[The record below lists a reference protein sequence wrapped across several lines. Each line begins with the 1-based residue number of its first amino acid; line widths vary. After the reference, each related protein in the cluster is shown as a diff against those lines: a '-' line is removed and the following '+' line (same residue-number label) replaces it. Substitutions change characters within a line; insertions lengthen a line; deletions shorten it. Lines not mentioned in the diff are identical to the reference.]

1 LFRLTIVSPN
11 EIAEGDGRDMCCI
24 VASLVQVLLD
34 PHWRSLRGFQ
44 TLIQKEWVVLG
55 HPFCTRLAHV
65 FTAESEQ
72 VNCGTTYLFC
82 SIEDLTCCQI
92 MS

>member
-1 LFRLTIVSPN
+1 MKLLSPVSPL
-11 EIAEGDGRDMCCI
+11 AEGDGRDMCCI

-34 PHWRSLRGFQ
+34 PYWRSLRGFQ

-65 FTAESEQ
+65 FSAESEQ
-72 VNCGTTYLFC
+72 VNYR
-82 SIEDLTCCQI
+82 TCFVFINQVKVLCVTR
-92 MS
+92 